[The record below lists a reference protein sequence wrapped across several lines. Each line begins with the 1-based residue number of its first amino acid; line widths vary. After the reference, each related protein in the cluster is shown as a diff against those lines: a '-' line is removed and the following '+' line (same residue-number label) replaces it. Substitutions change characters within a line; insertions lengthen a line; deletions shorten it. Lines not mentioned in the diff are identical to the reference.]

1 MIPEPANNAT
11 SCQHLDLV
19 FWPVGHAALGIREHL
34 EIAQAGG
41 FDSLAIAPNRAK
53 ALLKQGLT
61 ASDLREMAAEHGL
74 RYTQLD
80 GIATWVKNWRATKGD
95 PDLNAWIENL
105 FDIDL
110 VEALEIGAALGAEA
124 AVAVPFFDEGS
135 IPHQQVVEE
144 FGRFCDTAARYGIE
158 IHIEFIPFWGVPDLS
173 AATDIVSA
181 ANRDNSGI
189 LVDTWHLQKGSR
201 DFRRDM
207 ELLRAIPGK
216 WLKHVQ
222 MADADRA
229 AHAETLAGDVM
240 FRKFP
245 GEGELEVAE
254 ILSII
259 SGKGNLRSVGP
270 EVINATLAD
279 MTPTQ
284 IGTRAGKATR
294 DILTQVGISHPWF

>member
-1 MIPEPANNAT
+1 MTPEPANDVQ
-11 SCQHLDLV
+11 SDKIPDLV
-19 FWPVGHAALGIREHL
+19 FWPVGHSALGLREHL

-53 ALLKQGLT
+53 ALLQQGMR
-61 ASDLREMAAEHGL
+61 ASDLLDMAAEHGV

-95 PDLNAWIENL
+95 LELNAWIESL

-110 VEALEIGAALGAEA
+110 LEALEIGAALGAEA

-135 IPHQQVVEE
+135 IPHHQVVED

-158 IHIEFIPFWGVPDLS
+158 VHIEFIPFWGLPDLP
-173 AATDIVSA
+173 AVKDIVAA
-181 ANRDNSGI
+181 ANRANSGI
-189 LVDTWHLQKGSR
+189 LVDTWHLQKGSS
-201 DFRRDM
+201 DFGRDM
-207 ELLRAIPGK
+207 EMLRSMPGK
-216 WLKHVQ
+216 WLKHLQ
-222 MADADRA
+222 LADADRA
-229 AHAETLAGDVM
+229 AYAETLAGDVM

-254 ILSII
+254 MLSII

-270 EVINATLAD
+270 EVVNAALAD
-279 MTPTQ
+279 MTTTQ
-284 IGTRAGKATR
+284 IGTKAGQTTR
-294 DILTQVGISHPWF
+294 DMLAQIGIPHH

>member
-1 MIPEPANNAT
+1 MAPAPANNAQ
-11 SCQHLDLV
+11 SGQNPELV
-19 FWPVGHAALGIREHL
+19 YWPVGHAALGLREHL
-34 EIAQAGG
+34 EIAQEGG

-53 ALLKQGLT
+53 ALFQQGMSAT
-61 ASDLREMAAEHGL
+61 DLLEMAAEHGV

-95 PDLNAWIENL
+95 PDLNAWIESL
-105 FDIDL
+105 FDIEL

-135 IPHQQVVEE
+135 IPHHQVVED

-158 IHIEFIPFWGVPDLS
+158 IHIEFIPFWGLPDLP
-173 AATDIVSA
+173 AATDIVVA
-181 ANRDNSGI
+181 ANRPNSGI
-189 LVDTWHLQKGSR
+189 MLDTWHLQKGSR
-201 DFRRDM
+201 DFERDM
-207 ELLRAIPGK
+207 ALLRSIPGK

-222 MADADRA
+222 LADADRA
-229 AHAETLAGDVM
+229 AYAETLAGDVM

-254 ILSII
+254 MLSII

-270 EVINATLAD
+270 EVVNAALAD
-279 MTPTQ
+279 MTPAQ
-284 IGTRAGKATR
+284 IGTQAGRTTRAMLNQ
-294 DILTQVGISHPWF
+294 IGIAHL

>member
-1 MIPEPANNAT
+1 MTPEPANDVQ
-11 SCQHLDLV
+11 SDKIPDLV
-19 FWPVGHAALGIREHL
+19 FWPVGHSALGLREHL

-53 ALLKQGLT
+53 ALLQQGMR
-61 ASDLREMAAEHGL
+61 ASDLLDMAAEHGV

-95 PDLNAWIENL
+95 PELNAWIESL

-110 VEALEIGAALGAEA
+110 LEALEIGAALGAEA

-135 IPHQQVVEE
+135 IPHHQVVED
-144 FGRFCDTAARYGIE
+144 FGRLCDTAARYGIE
-158 IHIEFIPFWGVPDLS
+158 VHIEFIPFWGLPDLP
-173 AATDIVSA
+173 AATDIVAA
-181 ANRDNSGI
+181 ANRANSGI

-201 DFRRDM
+201 DFGRDM
-207 ELLRAIPGK
+207 EMLRSMPGK
-216 WLKHVQ
+216 WLKHLQ
-222 MADADRA
+222 LADADRA
-229 AHAETLAGDVM
+229 AYAETLAGDVM

-254 ILSII
+254 MLSII

-270 EVINATLAD
+270 EVVNAALAD
-279 MTPTQ
+279 MTTTQ
-284 IGTRAGKATR
+284 IGTKAGQTTR
-294 DILTQVGISHPWF
+294 DMLAQIGIPHH